1 MENGLRL
8 RMTSSAAPSALPGE
22 VPTSV
27 VLRYGVGQLG
37 AQVFRDTPAVLLP
50 LFMTTMLGVPAWLAG
65 LVVLIPKLWLIVCDP
80 LVGAWSDRMK
90 AAIGRT
96 PFLIGG
102 AVGTTLGFIALF
114 AFTSYPSPTF
124 AAAAIC
130 ALFFL
135 ASTAFSIYS
144 VPYLAIAAEL
154 SGDPH
159 QRNRIMVLRM
169 VFATFGVLVGVGL
182 AQPIIAHFGGGAAG
196 WHMMSWIFGALCLVS
211 MLTTASGLRR
221 VPLIHAGAVPGSLL
235 DQMRTVGA
243 NRPYLVLLATSFV
256 SNIGQAASYTVIGF
270 VFLYAV
276 QAIWLIPLFIL
287 CMSAAS
293 LASQPLWLWLPRRI
307 GKPHAYVAA
316 SLVWAAVT
324 VTWLWVGA
332 GGAGAGAGAAV
343 ATLPGGQPVNAQH
356 LLILL
361 RAVVIGSV
369 NGGFILLALSMM
381 TDTVDYQRRM
391 QGVANE
397 GVFAGLFSAM
407 EKLAFA
413 LGPVIAGAVMSAF
426 GFVSS
431 TGGAAAQ
438 SESAITGI
446 ILLYSVI
453 PAGMQLAA
461 LVIFTRYRLPGAA
474 PIS

>member
-1 MENGLRL
+1 
-8 RMTSSAAPSALPGE
+8 MTVTTTATAPANPNDE
-22 VPTSV
+22 VPSGV

-65 LVVLIPKLWLIVCDP
+65 LVVLVPKLWLILCDP
-80 LVGAWSDRMK
+80 LVGAWSDRLK
-90 AAIGRT
+90 TAVGRT

-114 AFTSYPSPTF
+114 AFTAYPSPYV
-124 AAAAIC
+124 AAAAVC

-169 VFATFGVLVGVGL
+169 VFATLGVLVGVGL
-182 AQPIIAHFGGGAAG
+182 AQPIIVKFGGGAAG
-196 WHMMSWIFGALCLVS
+196 WHAMSWIFGAICLLS
-211 MLTTASGLRR
+211 MLTTASGMRK
-221 VPLIHAGAVPGSLL
+221 VPLIQAGAVAGSLREQL
-235 DQMRTVGA
+235 RVVRR
-243 NRPYLVLLATSFV
+243 NRPFLVLLATSFL

-270 VFLYAV
+270 VFLYAI
-276 QAIWLIPLFIL
+276 QAIWLIPIFIL
-287 CMSAAS
+287 CMSVAS
-293 LASQPLWLWLPRRI
+293 LAAQPLWLWLPRRI
-307 GKPHAYVAA
+307 GKPRAYVLA

-324 VTWLWVGA
+324 VTWLWVGK
-332 GGAGAGAGAAV
+332 GGADV
-343 ATLPGGQPVNAQH
+343 ATLPGGQPVNSQH

-361 RAVVIGSV
+361 RAVVIGLANS
-369 NGGFILLALSMM
+369 GFILLALSMM
-381 TDTVDYQRRM
+381 TDTVDYQRRT

-413 LGPVIAGAVMSAF
+413 LGPVIAGIVMSAF

-438 SESAITGI
+438 TDQAITGI

-453 PAGMQLAA
+453 PASLQGIA
-461 LVIFTRYRLPGAA
+461 LLVFSRYRLPR
-474 PIS
+474 S

>member
-1 MENGLRL
+1 
-8 RMTSSAAPSALPGE
+8 MTVTTTATAPANPNDE
-22 VPTSV
+22 VPSGV

-65 LVVLIPKLWLIVCDP
+65 LVVLVPKLWLILCDP
-80 LVGAWSDRMK
+80 LVGAWSDRLK
-90 AAIGRT
+90 TAIGRT

-114 AFTSYPSPTF
+114 AFTSYPSPYV

-169 VFATFGVLVGVGL
+169 VFATLGVLVGVGL
-182 AQPIIAHFGGGAAG
+182 AQPIIVHFGGGAAG
-196 WHMMSWIFGALCLVS
+196 WHAMSWIFGAICLVS
-211 MLTTASGLRR
+211 MLTTASGMRK
-221 VPLIHAGAVPGSLL
+221 VPLIQAGAVAGSLREQL
-235 DQMRTVGA
+235 RVVRR
-243 NRPYLVLLATSFV
+243 NRPFLVLLATSFL

-270 VFLYAV
+270 VFLYAI
-276 QAIWLIPLFIL
+276 QAIWLIPIFIL
-287 CMSAAS
+287 CMSIAS
-293 LASQPLWLWLPRRI
+293 LAAQPLWLWLPRRI
-307 GKPHAYVAA
+307 GKPRAYVLA

-324 VTWLWVGA
+324 VTWLWVGK
-332 GGAGAGAGAAV
+332 GGADV
-343 ATLPGGQPVNAQH
+343 ATLPGGQPVNSQH

-361 RAVVIGSV
+361 RALVIGLANS
-369 NGGFILLALSMM
+369 GFILLALSMM
-381 TDTVDYQRRM
+381 TDTVDYQRRT

-413 LGPVIAGAVMSAF
+413 LGPVIAGIVMSAF

-438 SESAITGI
+438 TDQAITGI

-453 PAGMQLAA
+453 PASLQGIA
-461 LVIFTRYRLPGAA
+461 LLVFSRYRLPR
-474 PIS
+474 S

>member
-1 MENGLRL
+1 
-8 RMTSSAAPSALPGE
+8 MTATAAAASATIPDE
-22 VPTSV
+22 VPTGV

-65 LVVLIPKLWLIVCDP
+65 LVVLVPKLWLIVCDP

-114 AFTSYPSPTF
+114 AVTSYPSPYI

-169 VFATFGVLVGVGL
+169 FFATLGVLVGVGL
-182 AQPIIAHFGGGAAG
+182 AQPVILHFGGGAAG
-196 WHMMSWIFGALCLVS
+196 WHAMSWLFGALCLVS
-211 MLTTASGLRR
+211 MLTTASGLRK
-221 VPLIHAGAVPGSLL
+221 VPLIQAGAVAGSLREQL
-235 DQMRTVGA
+235 KVVSR
-243 NRPYLVLLATSFV
+243 NRPFLMLLATSFA

-270 VFLYAV
+270 VFLYVV
-276 QAIWLIPLFIL
+276 QAIWLIPVFIL

-293 LASQPLWLWLPRRI
+293 LAAQPLWLWLPRRI
-307 GKPHAYVAA
+307 GKPRAYVLA
-316 SLVWAAVT
+316 SVIWAAVT
-324 VTWLWVGA
+324 VTWLWVGK
-332 GGAGAGAGAAV
+332 GGADV
-343 ATLPGGQPVNAQH
+343 ATLPGGQPVNTEH

-381 TDTVDYQRRM
+381 TDTVDYQRRT

-413 LGPVIAGAVMSAF
+413 LGPVIAGIVMSAF

-438 SESAITGI
+438 SASAITGI
-446 ILLYSVI
+446 VLLYSAI
-453 PAGMQLAA
+453 PAALQLAA
-461 LVIFTRYRLPGAA
+461 LAIFSRYRLPAT
-474 PIS
+474 S

>member
-1 MENGLRL
+1 
-8 RMTSSAAPSALPGE
+8 MTATAAAASAAIPDE
-22 VPTSV
+22 VPTGV
-27 VLRYGVGQLG
+27 VLRYGIGQLG

-65 LVVLIPKLWLIVCDP
+65 LVVLVPKLWLIVCDP

-114 AFTSYPSPTF
+114 AVTSYPSPYI

-130 ALFFL
+130 ALFFM

-169 VFATFGVLVGVGL
+169 FFATLGVLVGVGL
-182 AQPIIAHFGGGAAG
+182 AQPVILHFGGGAAG
-196 WHMMSWIFGALCLVS
+196 WRAMSWLFGALCLVS
-211 MLTTASGLRR
+211 MLTTASGLRK
-221 VPLIHAGAVPGSLL
+221 VPLIQAGAVAGSLREQL
-235 DQMRTVGA
+235 KVVSR
-243 NRPYLVLLATSFV
+243 NRPFLVLLATSFA

-270 VFLYAV
+270 VFLYVV
-276 QAIWLIPLFIL
+276 QAIWLIPIFIL

-293 LASQPLWLWLPRRI
+293 LAAQPLWLWLPRRI
-307 GKPHAYVAA
+307 GKPRAYFLA
-316 SLVWAAVT
+316 SVVWAAVT
-324 VTWLWVGA
+324 VTWLWVGK
-332 GGAGAGAGAAV
+332 GGADV
-343 ATLPGGQPVNAQH
+343 ATLPGGQPVNTEH

-381 TDTVDYQRRM
+381 TDTVDYQRRT

-413 LGPVIAGAVMSAF
+413 LGPVIAGIVMSAF

-438 SESAITGI
+438 SDSAITGI
-446 ILLYSVI
+446 VLLYSAI
-453 PAGMQLAA
+453 PAMLQLAA
-461 LVIFTRYRLPGAA
+461 LAIFTRYRLPAT
-474 PIS
+474 S

>member
-1 MENGLRL
+1 
-8 RMTSSAAPSALPGE
+8 MTATANAASAAIPNE
-22 VPTSV
+22 VPTGV

-65 LVVLIPKLWLIVCDP
+65 LVVLVPKLWLIVCDP

-114 AFTSYPSPTF
+114 AVTSYPSPYI

-169 VFATFGVLVGVGL
+169 FFATIGVLVGVGM
-182 AQPIIAHFGGGAAG
+182 AQPTIEHFGSGAEG
-196 WHMMSWIFGALCLVS
+196 WHAMSWIFGTLCLVS
-211 MLTTASGLRR
+211 MLITASGMRK
-221 VPLIHAGAVPGSLL
+221 VPLIQAGAVAGSLREQL
-235 DQMRTVGA
+235 KVISR
-243 NRPYLVLLATSFV
+243 NRPFLVLLATSFV

-270 VFLYAV
+270 VFLYVV
-276 QAIWLIPLFIL
+276 QAIWLIPIFIL

-293 LASQPLWLWLPRRI
+293 LAAQPLWLWLPRRI
-307 GKPHAYVAA
+307 GKPRAYVLA
-316 SLVWAAVT
+316 SAIWAAVT
-324 VTWLWVGA
+324 VTWLWVGK
-332 GGAGAGAGAAV
+332 GGADV
-343 ATLPGGQPVNAQH
+343 ATLPGGQPVNTEH

-381 TDTVDYQRRM
+381 TDTVDYQRRT

-413 LGPVIAGAVMSAF
+413 LGPVIAGIVMSAF

-438 SESAITGI
+438 SASAITGI
-446 ILLYSVI
+446 VLLYSAI
-453 PAGMQLAA
+453 PATLQLAA
-461 LVIFTRYRLPGAA
+461 LAIFTRYRLPAT
-474 PIS
+474 S

>member
-1 MENGLRL
+1 
-8 RMTSSAAPSALPGE
+8 MTATIAAASPAHPTDE

-65 LVVLIPKLWLIVCDP
+65 LVVLVPKLWLILCDP
-80 LVGAWSDRMK
+80 LVGAWSDRLK
-90 AAIGRT
+90 TAVGRT

-114 AFTSYPSPTF
+114 AFTAYPSPYV
-124 AAAAIC
+124 AAAAVC
-130 ALFFL
+130 ALFFV

-169 VFATFGVLVGVGL
+169 VFATLGVLVGVGL
-182 AQPIIAHFGGGAAG
+182 AQPIIVNFGGGAAG
-196 WHMMSWIFGALCLVS
+196 WHAMSWIFGAICLLS
-211 MLTTASGLRR
+211 MLTTASGMRK
-221 VPLIHAGAVPGSLL
+221 VPLIQAGAVAGSLREQL
-235 DQMRTVGA
+235 RVVA
-243 NRPYLVLLATSFV
+243 RNRPFLVLLATSFL

-270 VFLYAV
+270 VFLYAI
-276 QAIWLIPLFIL
+276 QAIWLIPIFIL
-287 CMSAAS
+287 CMSVAS
-293 LASQPLWLWLPRRI
+293 LAAQPLWLWLPRRI
-307 GKPHAYVAA
+307 GKPRTYVLA

-324 VTWLWVGA
+324 VTWLWVGK
-332 GGAGAGAGAAV
+332 GGADV
-343 ATLPGGQPVNAQH
+343 ATLPGGQPVNSQH

-361 RAVVIGSV
+361 RAVVIGLANS
-369 NGGFILLALSMM
+369 GFILLALSMM
-381 TDTVDYQRRM
+381 TDTVDYQRRT

-413 LGPVIAGAVMSAF
+413 LGPVIAGIVMSAF

-438 SESAITGI
+438 SDHAITGI

-453 PAGMQLAA
+453 PASLQGIA
-461 LVIFTRYRLPGAA
+461 LLVFSRYRLPK
-474 PIS
+474 S

>member
-1 MENGLRL
+1 MNASLAAN
-8 RMTSSAAPSALPGE
+8 SSLPSE
-22 VPTSV
+22 VPTGV
-27 VLRYGVGQLG
+27 VLRYGIGQLG

-65 LVVLIPKLWLIVCDP
+65 LVVLLPKLWLIVCDP

-90 AAIGRT
+90 TAVGRT
-96 PFLIGG
+96 PFLLGG
-102 AVGTTLGFIALF
+102 AIGTTLGFIALF
-114 AFTSYPSPTF
+114 AFTAYPSPYI

-130 ALFFL
+130 ALFFV

-169 VFATFGVLVGVGL
+169 FFATLGVLIGVGL
-182 AQPIIAHFGGGAAG
+182 AQPIIEHFGGGASG
-196 WHMMSWIFGALCLVS
+196 WHAMSWIFGALCLVS
-211 MLTTASGLRR
+211 MLTTASGLRK
-221 VPLIHAGAVPGSLL
+221 VPLINAGAVPGSLL
-235 DQMRTVGA
+235 DQLKTVWA
-243 NRPYLVLLATSFV
+243 NKPFLVLLATSFL

-276 QAIWLIPLFIL
+276 QAIWLIPIFIL

-293 LASQPLWLWLPRRI
+293 LAAQPLWLWLPRRI
-307 GKPHAYVAA
+307 GKPRAYVFA
-316 SLVWAAVT
+316 SALWAVVT
-324 VTWLWVGA
+324 ITWLWVGK
-332 GGAGAGAGAAV
+332 GGADV
-343 ATLPGGQPVNAQH
+343 ATLPGGQPVNTEH

-361 RAVVIGSV
+361 RAVIIGSV

-413 LGPVIAGAVMSAF
+413 LGPVIAGIVMSAF

-431 TGGAAAQ
+431 TGGATAQ
-438 SESAITGI
+438 SSSAITGI
-446 ILLYSVI
+446 VLLYSAI
-453 PAGMQLAA
+453 PASLQAIA
-461 LVIFTRYRLPGAA
+461 LLVFTRYRLPRA
-474 PIS
+474 

>member
-1 MENGLRL
+1 
-8 RMTSSAAPSALPGE
+8 MTAMTAAAAPANQTDE
-22 VPTSV
+22 VPTGV

-65 LVVLIPKLWLIVCDP
+65 LVVLVPKLWLILCDP
-80 LVGAWSDRMK
+80 LVGAWSDRLK
-90 AAIGRT
+90 TAVGRT

-114 AFTSYPSPTF
+114 AFTAYPSPYV
-124 AAAAIC
+124 AAAAVC

-169 VFATFGVLVGVGL
+169 VFATLGVLVGVGL
-182 AQPIIAHFGGGAAG
+182 AQPIIVHFGGGTAG
-196 WHMMSWIFGALCLVS
+196 WHAMSWIFGAICLLS
-211 MLTTASGLRR
+211 MLTTASGMRK
-221 VPLIHAGAVPGSLL
+221 VPLIQAGSVAGSLREQL
-235 DQMRTVGA
+235 RVVGR
-243 NRPYLVLLATSFV
+243 NRPFLVLLATSFL

-270 VFLYAV
+270 VFLYAI
-276 QAIWLIPLFIL
+276 QAIWLIPVFIL
-287 CMSAAS
+287 CMSVAS
-293 LASQPLWLWLPRRI
+293 LAAQPLWLWLPRRI
-307 GKPHAYVAA
+307 GKPRAYVLA

-324 VTWLWVGA
+324 VTWLWVGK
-332 GGAGAGAGAAV
+332 GGADV
-343 ATLPGGQPVNAQH
+343 ATLPGGQPVNSQH

-361 RAVVIGSV
+361 RAVVIGLANS
-369 NGGFILLALSMM
+369 GFILLALSMM
-381 TDTVDYQRRM
+381 TDTVDYQRRT

-413 LGPVIAGAVMSAF
+413 LGPVIAGIVMSAF

-438 SESAITGI
+438 SDRAITGI

-453 PAGMQLAA
+453 PASLQGIA
-461 LVIFTRYRLPGAA
+461 LLVFSRYRLPR
-474 PIS
+474 S

>member
-1 MENGLRL
+1 
-8 RMTSSAAPSALPGE
+8 MTLTAATPPSTIPDE

-27 VLRYGVGQLG
+27 VLRYGIGQFG

-102 AVGTTLGFIALF
+102 AVGTTAGFIALF
-114 AFTSYPSPTF
+114 VFTAYPSPYI
-124 AAAAIC
+124 AAASIC
-130 ALFFL
+130 ALFFA

-169 VFATFGVLVGVGL
+169 FFATLGVLVGVGL
-182 AQPIIAHFGGGAAG
+182 AQPIITHFGGGAAG
-196 WHMMSWIFGALCLVS
+196 WHAMSWIFGALCLVS
-211 MLTTASGLRR
+211 MLTTASGLRK
-221 VPLIHAGAVPGSLL
+221 VPLIQAGAVAGSL
-235 DQMRTVGA
+235 VGQLKVVSR
-243 NRPYLVLLATSFV
+243 NRPFAILLATSFV
-256 SNIGQAASYTVIGF
+256 SSIGQAASYTVIGF
-270 VFLYAV
+270 VFIYAV
-276 QAIWLIPLFIL
+276 QAIWLIPIFIL
-287 CMSAAS
+287 CMSVAS
-293 LASQPLWLWLPRRI
+293 LAAQPLWLWLPRRI
-307 GKPHAYVAA
+307 GKPRAYVLA
-316 SLVWAAVT
+316 SLIWAAVT
-324 VTWLWVGA
+324 ITWLWVGK
-332 GGAGAGAGAAV
+332 GGADV
-343 ATLPGGQPVNAQH
+343 ATLPGGQPVNTQH
-356 LLILL
+356 IMILL

-381 TDTVDYQRRM
+381 TDTVDYQRRT

-413 LGPVIAGAVMSAF
+413 LGPVIAGVVMSAF
-426 GFVSS
+426 GFISS

-438 SESAITGI
+438 SASAITGI
-446 ILLYSVI
+446 VLLYSAI
-453 PAGMQLAA
+453 PAA
-461 LVIFTRYRLPGAA
+461 LQVGALLIFSRYKLPAE
-474 PIS
+474 

>member
-1 MENGLRL
+1 MNASLAAN
-8 RMTSSAAPSALPGE
+8 SSLPSE
-22 VPTSV
+22 VPTGV
-27 VLRYGVGQLG
+27 VLRYGIGQLG

-65 LVVLIPKLWLIVCDP
+65 LVVLLPKLWLIVCDP

-90 AAIGRT
+90 TAIGRT
-96 PFLIGG
+96 PFLLGG
-102 AVGTTLGFIALF
+102 AIGTTLGFIALF
-114 AFTSYPSPTF
+114 AFTAYPSPYI

-130 ALFFL
+130 ALFFV

-169 VFATFGVLVGVGL
+169 FFATLGVLIGVGL
-182 AQPIIAHFGGGAAG
+182 AQPIIEHFGGGASG
-196 WHMMSWIFGALCLVS
+196 WHAMSWIFGALCLVS
-211 MLTTASGLRR
+211 MLTTASGLRK
-221 VPLIHAGAVPGSLL
+221 VPLINAGAVPGSLL
-235 DQMRTVGA
+235 DQLKTVWA
-243 NRPYLVLLATSFV
+243 NKPFLVLLATSFL

-276 QAIWLIPLFIL
+276 QAIWLIPIFIL

-293 LASQPLWLWLPRRI
+293 LAAQPLWLWLPRRI
-307 GKPHAYVAA
+307 GKPRAYVFA
-316 SLVWAAVT
+316 SALWAVVT
-324 VTWLWVGA
+324 ITWLWVGK
-332 GGAGAGAGAAV
+332 GGADV
-343 ATLPGGQPVNAQH
+343 ATLPGGQPVNTEH

-361 RAVVIGSV
+361 RAVIIGSV

-413 LGPVIAGAVMSAF
+413 LGPVIAGIVMSAF

-431 TGGAAAQ
+431 TGGATAQ
-438 SESAITGI
+438 SSSAITGI
-446 ILLYSVI
+446 VLLYSAI
-453 PAGMQLAA
+453 PASLQAIA
-461 LVIFTRYRLPGAA
+461 LLVFTRYRLPGA
-474 PIS
+474 

>member
-1 MENGLRL
+1 
-8 RMTSSAAPSALPGE
+8 MTLTAAAAPAAIPDE
-22 VPTSV
+22 VPTNV

-37 AQVFRDTPAVLLP
+37 AQIFRDTPAVLLP

-90 AAIGRT
+90 AAIGRV
-96 PFLIGG
+96 PFLVGG
-102 AVGTTLGFIALF
+102 AIGTTAGFVALF
-114 AFTSYPSPTF
+114 AITAYPGPYI

-169 VFATFGVLVGVGL
+169 VFATLGVLIGVGL
-182 AQPIIAHFGGGAAG
+182 AQPIIEHFGGGPAG
-196 WHMMSWIFGALCLVS
+196 WHAMSWIFGALCLAS
-211 MLTTASGLRR
+211 MLVTASGLVR
-221 VPLIHAGAVPGSLL
+221 VPLIQAGAVAGSLREQL
-235 DQMRTVGA
+235 AVVSR
-243 NRPYLVLLATSFV
+243 NRPFLVLLATSFV

-276 QAIWLIPLFIL
+276 QAIWLIPAFIL

-293 LASQPLWLWLPRRI
+293 LAAQPIWLWLPRRI
-307 GKPHAYVAA
+307 GKPRAYVLA

-324 VTWLWVGA
+324 ITWLWVGK
-332 GGAGAGAGAAV
+332 GGEAV
-343 ATLPGGQPVNAQH
+343 ATLPGGQPVNSQH

-361 RAVVIGSV
+361 RAVIIGSV

-381 TDTVDYQRRM
+381 TDTVDYQRRT

-397 GVFAGLFSAM
+397 GVFAGLFSAT

-413 LGPVIAGAVMSAF
+413 LGPVIAGIVMSAF

-431 TGGAAAQ
+431 TGGASPQTAQ
-438 SESAITGI
+438 AITGI
-446 ILLYSVI
+446 VLLYSAI
-453 PAGMQLAA
+453 PAGLQVAA
-461 LVIFTRYRLPGAA
+461 LLIFSRYRLPA
-474 PIS
+474 IS

>member
-1 MENGLRL
+1 MNASL
-8 RMTSSAAPSALPGE
+8 AANPAVPDE
-22 VPTSV
+22 VPTGV

-65 LVVLIPKLWLIVCDP
+65 LVVLLPKLWLIVCDP
-80 LVGAWSDRMK
+80 LVGAWSDRLK
-90 AAIGRT
+90 TAIGRT
-96 PFLIGG
+96 PFLIAG

-114 AFTSYPSPTF
+114 AFTAYPSPYI

-135 ASTAFSIYS
+135 ASTAFSVYS

-154 SGDPH
+154 SSDPH

-169 VFATFGVLVGVGL
+169 FFATLGVLVGVGL
-182 AQPIIAHFGGGAAG
+182 AQPTIAHFGGGAAG
-196 WHMMSWIFGALCLVS
+196 WHAMSWIFGGLCLIS

-221 VPLIHAGAVPGSLL
+221 VPLINAGAVPGSLL
-235 DQMRTVGA
+235 DQLRTVAA
-243 NRPYLVLLATSFV
+243 NRPYLVLLATTFV
-256 SNIGQAASYTVIGF
+256 SNTGQAASYTVIGF

-276 QAIWLIPLFIL
+276 QAIWLIPAFIL

-293 LASQPLWLWLPRRI
+293 LASQPLWLWLPKRI
-307 GKPHAYVAA
+307 GKPRAYVLAA
-316 SLVWAAVT
+316 AIWAAVT
-324 VTWLWVGA
+324 ITWLWVGK
-332 GGAGAGAGAAV
+332 GGTDV
-343 ATLPGGQPVNAQH
+343 ATLPGGQPVNTQH

-361 RAVVIGSV
+361 RAVIIGAF

-391 QGVANE
+391 LGVANE

-413 LGPVIAGAVMSAF
+413 LGPVIAGIVMSAF

-438 SESAITGI
+438 SDSAVTGI
-446 ILLYSVI
+446 VLLYSVI
-453 PAGMQLAA
+453 PATLQVIA
-461 LVIFTRYRLPGAA
+461 LLIFSRYRLPE
-474 PIS
+474 S

>member
-1 MENGLRL
+1 
-8 RMTSSAAPSALPGE
+8 MTATTAAASPAHPTDE

-65 LVVLIPKLWLIVCDP
+65 LVVLVPKLWLILCDP
-80 LVGAWSDRMK
+80 LVGAWSDRLK
-90 AAIGRT
+90 TAVGRT

-114 AFTSYPSPTF
+114 AFTAYPTPY
-124 AAAAIC
+124 AAAAAVC
-130 ALFFL
+130 ALFFV

-169 VFATFGVLVGVGL
+169 VFATLGVLVGVGL
-182 AQPIIAHFGGGAAG
+182 AQPIIVNFGGGAAG
-196 WHMMSWIFGALCLVS
+196 WHAMSWIFGAICLVS
-211 MLTTASGLRR
+211 MLTTASGMRK
-221 VPLIHAGAVPGSLL
+221 VPLIQAGAVAGSLREQL
-235 DQMRTVGA
+235 RVVGR
-243 NRPYLVLLATSFV
+243 NRPFLVLLGTSFL

-270 VFLYAV
+270 VFLYAI
-276 QAIWLIPLFIL
+276 QAIWLIPIFIL

-293 LASQPLWLWLPRRI
+293 LAAQPLWLWLPRRI
-307 GKPHAYVAA
+307 GKPRAYVLA

-324 VTWLWVGA
+324 VTWLWVGK
-332 GGAGAGAGAAV
+332 GGADV
-343 ATLPGGQPVNAQH
+343 ATLPGGQPVNSQH
-356 LLILL
+356 LLILA
-361 RAVVIGSV
+361 RAVVIGLANS
-369 NGGFILLALSMM
+369 GFILLALSMM
-381 TDTVDYQRRM
+381 TDTVDYQRRT

-413 LGPVIAGAVMSAF
+413 LGPVIAGIVMSAF

-438 SESAITGI
+438 SEHAITGI

-453 PAGMQLAA
+453 PAGLQCIA
-461 LVIFTRYRLPGAA
+461 LLVFSRYRLPR
-474 PIS
+474 S

>member
-1 MENGLRL
+1 
-8 RMTSSAAPSALPGE
+8 MTATAAAASAAIPDE
-22 VPTSV
+22 VPTGV
-27 VLRYGVGQLG
+27 VLRYGIGQLG

-65 LVVLIPKLWLIVCDP
+65 LVVLVPKLWLIVCDP

-114 AFTSYPSPTF
+114 AVTSYPSPYI

-130 ALFFL
+130 ALFFM

-169 VFATFGVLVGVGL
+169 FFATLGVLVGVGL
-182 AQPIIAHFGGGAAG
+182 AQPVILHFGGGAAG
-196 WHMMSWIFGALCLVS
+196 WHAMSWLFGALCLVS
-211 MLTTASGLRR
+211 MLTTASGLRK
-221 VPLIHAGAVPGSLL
+221 VPLIQAGAVAGSLREQL
-235 DQMRTVGA
+235 KVVSR
-243 NRPYLVLLATSFV
+243 NRPFLVLLATSFA

-270 VFLYAV
+270 VFLYVV
-276 QAIWLIPLFIL
+276 QAIWLIPIFIL

-293 LASQPLWLWLPRRI
+293 LAAQPLWLWLPRRI
-307 GKPHAYVAA
+307 GKPRAYVLA
-316 SLVWAAVT
+316 SVVWAAVT
-324 VTWLWVGA
+324 VTWLWVGK
-332 GGAGAGAGAAV
+332 GGADV
-343 ATLPGGQPVNAQH
+343 ATLPGGQPVNTEH

-381 TDTVDYQRRM
+381 TDTVDYQRRT

-413 LGPVIAGAVMSAF
+413 LGPVIAGIVMSAF

-438 SESAITGI
+438 SDSAITGI
-446 ILLYSVI
+446 VLLYSAI
-453 PAGMQLAA
+453 PAMLQLAA
-461 LVIFTRYRLPGAA
+461 LAIFTRYRLPVT
-474 PIS
+474 S

>member
-1 MENGLRL
+1 MNATLAG
-8 RMTSSAAPSALPGE
+8 SSDLPQT
-22 VPTSV
+22 VPTGV

-65 LVVLIPKLWLIVCDP
+65 FVVLIPKLWLIVCDP
-80 LVGAWSDRMK
+80 LVGAWSDKRK
-90 AAIGRT
+90 SEIGRT
-96 PFLIGG
+96 PFLVGG
-102 AVGTTLGFIALF
+102 ALGTTAGFIALF
-114 AFTSYPSPTF
+114 VFTTYPGPYI

-154 SGDPH
+154 SGDPE
-159 QRNRIMVLRM
+159 QRNRIMVYRM
-169 VFATFGVLVGVGL
+169 FFATLGVLIGVGL
-182 AQPIIAHFGGGAAG
+182 AQPTIAHFGGGASG
-196 WHMMSWIFGALCLVS
+196 WHAMSWIFGALCLVT
-211 MLTTASGLRR
+211 MLATASGLRK
-221 VPLIHAGAVPGSLL
+221 VPLIQSGIVAGSLREQL
-235 DQMRTVGA
+235 GVVSN
-243 NRPYLVLLATSFV
+243 NRPFLVLLATSFV

-270 VFLYAV
+270 VFLYAI
-276 QAIWLIPLFIL
+276 QAIWLIPAFIL

-293 LASQPLWLWLPRRI
+293 LAAQPLWLWLPNRI
-307 GKPHAYVAA
+307 GKPRAFVLA
-316 SLVWAAVT
+316 SLVWIAVT
-324 VTWLWVGA
+324 ITWLWVGK
-332 GGAGAGAGAAV
+332 GGGTIAA
-343 ATLPGGQPVNAQH
+343 LPGGQPINLQH
-356 LLILL
+356 VLVLL
-361 RAVVIGSV
+361 RAVVIGLV

-381 TDTVDYQRRM
+381 TDTIDFQRRT

-413 LGPVIAGAVMSAF
+413 LGPVIAGIVMSGF

-431 TGGAAAQ
+431 TGGVAAQ
-438 SESAITGI
+438 SDTAITGI

-453 PAGMQLAA
+453 PAGLQLAA
-461 LVIFTRYRLPGAA
+461 LLVFSRYRLPAV
-474 PIS
+474 S